1 MFRPILPVIIC
12 LAGPLSAQ
20 SAAHCGPHQCDHVLV
35 CIGMDGLRYDGVAIG
50 NGPVNTIRGQLNTG
64 VTCTATRMHYNK
76 PFAGEITLAC
86 NDGTSAVIEYD
97 AAYFGASY
105 SYGQSATG
113 NGLHV
118 RMWVAH
124 DMMGAL
130 SDQSARS
137 PANASCAIKAD

>member
-20 SAAHCGPHQCDHVLV
+20 SSARCDPHQCDHVLA

-64 VTCTATRMHYNK
+64 VTCTATRMRFNK
-76 PFAGEITLAC
+76 PYAGKITLSC
-86 NDGTSAVIEYD
+86 DDGTRTMADYD
-97 AAYFGASY
+97 AAYLGAGY
-105 SYGQSATG
+105 SYGQSVTADG
-113 NGLHV
+113 RHV

-130 SDQSARS
+130 SDQSADS
-137 PANASCAIKAD
+137 PANASCTAQTD